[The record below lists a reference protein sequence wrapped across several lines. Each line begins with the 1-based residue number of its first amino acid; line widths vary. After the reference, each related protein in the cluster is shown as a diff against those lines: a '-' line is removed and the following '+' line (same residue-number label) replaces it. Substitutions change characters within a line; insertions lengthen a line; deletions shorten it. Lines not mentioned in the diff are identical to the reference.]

1 MLGLHG
7 ARRDHLCNRFF
18 ILLASVIVSASVPA
32 PIRAQVEATRYPLHY
47 IRTHKV
53 LLLSDL
59 VFIGAIAAES
69 VTSHECLNAMRA
81 VGAVTS
87 LCGKQGYGDLKVTP
101 LFILANHVAYR
112 IAPAPELRYA
122 LPYVFGLSSVYF
134 ARWADRNASQTYLLW
149 KYRCYNCVP
158 NEDVRIAPPRF
169 PLIPPPSVI
178 SAAMH
183 RP

>member
-1 MLGLHG
+1 MLALHG
-7 ARRDHLCNRFF
+7 AHRDHRCNRFF
-18 ILLASVIVSASVPA
+18 MLLASVIFSSSVAA
-32 PIRAQVEATRYPLHY
+32 PVRAQIEATRYPLHY

-59 VFIGAIAAES
+59 VFIGAMAAES
-69 VTSHECLNAMRA
+69 VTSQECLNAMRA

-87 LCGKQGYGDLKVTP
+87 LCGKQGYWDLKVTP
-101 LFILANHVAYR
+101 LFILANHVEYH

-122 LPYVFGLSSVYF
+122 LPYIFGLSSVYF

-158 NEDVRIAPPRF
+158 NEDVRIAPSKF
-169 PLIPPPSVI
+169 PLIPPPSVTL
-178 SAAMH
+178 AAMH